1 LLTIETL
8 EQKRLFGDRGLI
20 TEISFDPKDA
30 DRLFYVRAET
40 YENYLPIASAYPH
53 EFDLFSYCISDGEKT
68 RHTELEQ
75 YSMRSL
81 NVSRIDNAV
90 FVQMDDDADVKTA
103 EDIFETKQ
111 RIFRISTE
119 QSEDISVI
127 SKQDRIIDIYD
138 FAIVPNKNEVIFQ
151 SVSTTNKSSA
161 HELYHYNLENE
172 RETQLTYLKESTS
185 NPIVNPQNNK
195 VFFMVDKQFGKK
207 YTDYHLYQ
215 MDTDGSNQEEV
226 ELDGLVDE

>member
-1 LLTIETL
+1 M
-8 EQKRLFGDRGLI
+8 EQKRLFGDRDLI

-30 DRLFYVRAET
+30 NLLFYFRAGT
-40 YENYLPIASAYPH
+40 FENYSPIASAHPH
-53 EFDLFSYCISDGEKT
+53 EFDLFSYCISDGEKI

-81 NVSRIDNAV
+81 NISPIDHTV

-111 RIFRISTE
+111 RIFRIPIE
-119 QSEDISVI
+119 QPDHISVI

-138 FAIVPNKNEVIFQ
+138 FAIVPYKNEVIFQ

-172 RETQLTYLKESTS
+172 QETQLTYLKESTS

-215 MDTDGSNQEEV
+215 MDMDGSNQEEV
-226 ELDGLVDE
+226 ELNSLVDE